1 MSHWQNLVR
10 PISDKIA
17 AQLIKRVG
25 ATPIAENSVGSHWI
39 KKHAKLFTLKEAH
52 KLFPSSNKYYNLSNE
67 VDSY

>member
-25 ATPIAENSVGSHWI
+25 ATPIAENCRISLD

-52 KLFPSSNKYYNLSNE
+52 KLFPSSNK
-67 VDSY
+67 